1 VWHENERSEGRD
13 VGILSWLIVG
23 AFVGLL
29 ANRLMAGSFPG
40 GLFGT
45 VVGGTLGAVL
55 GGLVFSLIMGRG
67 VTGFD
72 GIGLLIA
79 VAGAALLVT
88 VLGKAGGVEPRAH

>member
-1 VWHENERSEGRD
+1 
-13 VGILSWLIVG
+13 
-23 AFVGLL
+23 
-29 ANRLMAGSFPG
+29 
-40 GLFGT
+40 
-45 VVGGTLGAVL
+45 
-55 GGLVFSLIMGRG
+55 MGRG